1 LRGRLT
7 RQALNESMDGS
18 ARHLGTL
25 FFISVGATAFS
36 YIFRNVGC
44 ERFIVDTA
52 HALSFG
58 DRGRLMSMIFI
69 VGFFFDWIEI
79 TLIMPPI
86 FAPVAGGWT
95 LAITSRRRR

>member
-1 LRGRLT
+1 
-7 RQALNESMDGS
+7 MDGS